1 MATTDSQ
8 DIDRRM
14 RAPDELALKQLAGAL
29 VARALLWEVDRDQ
42 LEETALRHPAGE
54 VFYRWLQR
62 QPRDY
67 VWGLIGAYELGD

>member
-1 MATTDSQ
+1 MATDSQ
-8 DIDRRM
+8 EIDRRM
-14 RAPDELALKQLAGAL
+14 RAPDEIALKQLAGAL

-42 LEETALRHPAGE
+42 LEDAAGRHPAGE

-67 VWGLIGAYELGD
+67 LWGMIEAYELND